1 MRVFLRQSSS
11 GLLFQ
16 EPDQWTSDGLKARV
30 FKHSAEAMDTA
41 RAKGL
46 DNVEV
51 LLAFDE
57 EAALAD
63 AEAAIAAL
71 HRRTAAQLA
80 MLDEALPALAQALP
94 GTDSS

>member
-16 EPDQWTSDGLKARV
+16 EPDQWTSDGHKARA

-46 DNVEV
+46 TDVEV
-51 LLAFDE
+51 MLAFE
-57 EAALAD
+57 EPSWNVCLPLPPGLSSEGSSLPPA
-63 AEAAIAAL
+63 
-71 HRRTAAQLA
+71 TAR
-80 MLDEALPALAQALP
+80 ALPRR
-94 GTDSS
+94 

>member
-16 EPDQWTSDGLKARV
+16 EPDQWTADGLKARA

-46 DNVEV
+46 TDVEV
-51 LLAFDE
+51 LLAFE
-57 EAALAD
+57 EPAWNVCLPLPPGLSDPGRPTPPASAP
-63 AEAAIAAL
+63 
-71 HRRTAAQLA
+71 
-80 MLDEALPALAQALP
+80 ALPHR
-94 GTDSS
+94 